1 MNEVR
6 ENTGVAL
13 PCMIEQYIPIYIY
26 ITYIL
31 LLPQQRYAL
40 GLAWGGP
47 GRFRNAFRH
56 WVPFTKGIDG
66 SGGFETA
73 KVPGIRFGEQV
84 KQVPSGSWGKLG
96 DWQGSLL
103 GNPSSAGLAQER
115 SIGDNPFTSRH
126 DIACVA
132 SPGVLFALPGETGM

>member
-40 GLAWGGP
+40 GVVWP
-47 GRFRNAFRH
+47 GRFRNTFRH

-103 GNPSSAGLAQER
+103 GNPSSAGLAQEL
-115 SIGDNPFTSRH
+115 DW
-126 DIACVA
+126 
-132 SPGVLFALPGETGM
+132 